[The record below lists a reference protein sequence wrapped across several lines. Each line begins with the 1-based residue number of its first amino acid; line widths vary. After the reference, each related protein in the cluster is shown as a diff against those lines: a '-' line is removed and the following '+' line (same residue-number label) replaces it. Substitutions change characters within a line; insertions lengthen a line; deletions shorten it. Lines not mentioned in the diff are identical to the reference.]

1 MSEERIYWLAWA
13 QIPGIGPIL
22 LQRMQAQF
30 GSIAAAWTAPANAL
44 AEVAGL
50 GRQTVEK
57 VIRYRSSI
65 NPTQFYQQHL
75 EKNPQFWTPADP
87 EYPRLL
93 LETASP
99 APVLYYRG
107 QIDLEENLGNRY
119 LIGIVGTRKPTEYGR
134 YWTRRLSQILAKQGF
149 TIVSGMAAG
158 IDTAAHQ
165 GCLEGGGRTIA
176 VFGTP
181 LDKIYPEQNRP
192 LAARICDQGALLSEH
207 PYGTKTQAGH
217 FPQRNRIIAG
227 ISRALLVMEAPSKS
241 GSLITADLANEF
253 GRDVYVLPGRID
265 DANSQGC
272 LRLLK
277 NGAEAIVSEEE
288 LLENLGAIPELDA
301 AKPLSLEKSVV
312 LNESLLEPKSERKNP
327 VSGTEKSVIPEPPPP
342 VPLPDLEPELK
353 QVLAATPP
361 HATLFDLIV
370 EETGLPSGN
379 VSSALL
385 QLELL
390 GLVSQLPGMRYQRC
404 V

>member
-30 GSIAAAWTAPANAL
+30 GSVAAAWTAPATAL
-44 AEVAGL
+44 AEVEGF

-57 VIRYRSSI
+57 VIKYRSSI

-87 EYPRLL
+87 EYPHLL

-107 QIDLEENLGNRY
+107 QIDREENLGNRP
-119 LIGIVGTRKPTEYGR
+119 LIGIVGTRKPTEYGK
-134 YWTRRLSQILAKQGF
+134 YWTRRLSYILGKQGF

-192 LAARICDQGALLSEH
+192 LAGQICHQGVLLSEH
-207 PYGTKTQAGH
+207 PYGTKTLAGH

-227 ISRALLVMEAPSKS
+227 ISRAVLVMEAPNQS
-241 GSLITADLANEF
+241 GSLITARLANEF
-253 GRDVYVLPGRID
+253 GRDVYALPGRID

-277 NGAEAIVSEEE
+277 NGAEAILSEDE
-288 LLENLGAIPELDA
+288 LLASLGAIPQLDA
-301 AKPLSLEKSVV
+301 PQPPTLEKPDFSGESFLAPKLEPKKLVAEPEKSV
-312 LNESLLEPKSERKNP
+312 
-327 VSGTEKSVIPEPPPP
+327 T
-342 VPLPDLEPELK
+342 PLPDLEPELK
-353 QVLAATPP
+353 QVLEATPP
-361 HATLFDLIV
+361 NPIPFDLIV

-385 QLELL
+385 HLELL

-404 V
+404 I